1 MNDKESMNPVSHAA
15 AVFRAPQTAG
25 ETLMAN
31 FKPQP
36 AMPALIVFVLS
47 VLLPAMSAGQNAVA
61 GDGGSVFLL
70 FIPVGIIVS
79 CGLAIA
85 AGFCSLFPQGAWI
98 ALAVWS
104 LEFMQAESL
113 PGYNRIVL
121 LAGIFI
127 VAVMFVVQVWRVKTG
142 KFQPTIRIDV
152 DD

>member
-1 MNDKESMNPVSHAA
+1 
-15 AVFRAPQTAG
+15 
-25 ETLMAN
+25 
-31 FKPQP
+31 
-36 AMPALIVFVLS
+36 MPALIVFVLS